1 MHKTR
6 PVTFN
11 IPAGQPIETTSIS
24 SFRGIQYSDNPL
36 NVDPDSASD
45 MLNVYL
51 NDSGTLTTRPRIEFE
66 KKYTNMGEILNKV
79 KLSDTMNFYQSL
91 DENLVKLWIETDEV
105 YSVTL
110 GEHVIQETKVSAFL
124 KDDKIYVLAG
134 DNYYVIK
141 NINGEYILYNVV
153 DDVDTKIPT
162 TKTMTAENSIGGSD
176 TPYGKNLLSTEYASS
191 VI

>member
-66 KKYTNMGEILNKV
+66 KKYANMGKILNKV

-91 DENLVKLWIETDEV
+91 DENSVKLWVETDAV
-105 YSVTL
+105 YPVTL
-110 GEHVIQETKVSAFL
+110 GEHVIPETKISAFL

-134 DNYYVIK
+134 DNYYNIK
-141 NINGEYILYNVV
+141 KEHR
-153 DDVDTKIPT
+153 D
-162 TKTMTAENSIGGSD
+162 
-176 TPYGKNLLSTEYASS
+176 STEEIYVAALVTEDESS
-191 VI
+191 YTPTISIEGKKVNETENILNRYYYRKLY